1 MIGEGYNF
9 SKKGFLC
16 SLDKQLAA
24 NYDYWEK
31 VTIVRLFI
39 LVQKWTEIQIEDTG
53 LKAQCRPVWFK
64 KT

>member
-31 VTIVRLFI
+31 VIIVRLFI
-39 LVQKWTEIQIEDTG
+39 LVQKWTGIHIEDVD
-53 LKAQCRPVWFK
+53 LKTQYRSV
-64 KT
+64 